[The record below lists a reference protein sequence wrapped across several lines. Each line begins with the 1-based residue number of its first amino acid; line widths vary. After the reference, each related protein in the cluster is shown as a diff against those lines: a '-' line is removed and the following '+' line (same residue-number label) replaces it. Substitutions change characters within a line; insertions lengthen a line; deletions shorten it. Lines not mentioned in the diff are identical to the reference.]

1 VSGAADVGVVGAGIV
16 GLSTAH
22 ALLEHGASVAVYE
35 SGVPG
40 NGQSGGESRVFRHAH
55 DDPRLVAFAR
65 DSRAIWGEWEAQFGV
80 ELVSRDGVVAIGPAA
95 ERRLA
100 ILQRVGGI
108 SAEAVGPAELAE
120 RLPLLAAYEGPAMLD
135 ESGGAIRVRAAVE
148 ALAGRI
154 GDALVADEVISL
166 RPTGWGTVELRAGGF
181 RAEHSSVVVC
191 AGRGTARLARGVGLS
206 LPVRLAAHA
215 RVTFD
220 VRDESRRLACLQDSS
235 GDFGEVGI
243 YAAPLPGNRRYAVG
257 LSETIGAKEDGSFID
272 PESLASLAERAAH
285 YVRRGLPGL
294 DFDPVDYRHC
304 WVTDLPWSE
313 DGIAVWEAEDIF
325 FVAGHNLFKQAPGLG
340 RALAEAVLGEQLA
353 DDLRPE
359 SLLGRPQEISQ
370 SADTPT

>member
-1 VSGAADVGVVGAGIV
+1 VAGAGIV

-22 ALLEHGASVAVYE
+22 ALLERGASVVVYE

-40 NGQSGGESRVFRHAH
+40 NCQSGGESRVFRHAH

-65 DSRAIWGEWEAQFGV
+65 DSRAIWGEWEAQFGA

-100 ILQRVGGI
+100 ILERVGGI
-108 SAEAVGPAELAE
+108 AAEAVGPAELAE

-166 RPTGWGTVELRAGGF
+166 LPTGWGTVELRAGGV

-191 AGRGTARLARGVGLS
+191 AGRGTARLSRGVGLS

-220 VRDESRRLACLQDSS
+220 VPDESRRLACLQDSS
-235 GDFGEVGI
+235 GAFGEVGT
-243 YAAPLPGNRRYAVG
+243 YAAPLAGNRRYAVG
-257 LSETIGAKEDGSFID
+257 
-272 PESLASLAERAAH
+272 
-285 YVRRGLPGL
+285 
-294 DFDPVDYRHC
+294 
-304 WVTDLPWSE
+304 
-313 DGIAVWEAEDIF
+313 
-325 FVAGHNLFKQAPGLG
+325 LFKQAPGLG

-359 SLLGRPQEISQ
+359 SLLGRPQEVPQ
-370 SADTPT
+370 SAGTPT